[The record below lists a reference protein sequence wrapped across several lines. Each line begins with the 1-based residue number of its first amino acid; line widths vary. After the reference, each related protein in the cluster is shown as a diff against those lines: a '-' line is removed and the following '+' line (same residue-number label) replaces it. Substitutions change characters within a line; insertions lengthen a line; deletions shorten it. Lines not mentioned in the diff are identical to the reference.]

1 MKVLTGF
8 AIGVALTA
16 LILPITTTVYE
27 RVTEIE
33 TVEVEVEVPVK
44 EAIDYEQLLNV
55 LRQPQPSDADKA
67 VDYECAQA
75 IARLTGD
82 PLAGIGLYVGKYYD
96 GDACSAY
103 THQVTHGWY

>member
-8 AIGVALTA
+8 AIGVAVTA

-33 TVEVEVEVPVK
+33 TVEVEVPVQ

-55 LRQPQPSDADKA
+55 LRQLQPSDADKA
-67 VDYECAQA
+67 ADYECAQA

-103 THQVTHGWY
+103 MHQVRHGWY